1 MTDRLPDPGPEFT
14 ATLAKFRKIAEMF
27 AKHPVMMDRLEERLS
42 HISRAF
48 ASNGK
53 PLDEFGRLASLAG
66 APGML
71 PAFRGSFELQAS
83 DSSEPE
89 TVTVV
94 LGDGGEVQLS
104 VVQFVALV
112 ATLEPWIAGLYAA
125 EDRTEMAKSTLT
137 AAAMILA
144 LWYLGILGKSK

>member
-1 MTDRLPDPGPEFT
+1 MTDRLPDPGPEFA

-48 ASNGK
+48 ANNEK
-53 PLDEFGRLASLAG
+53 LLFGRLASLAG

-104 VVQFVALV
+104 VVRFVALV

-137 AAAMILA
+137 ATAMILA